1 MTGGFR
7 QRMAWLHTWV
17 GLWMG
22 WLLFAVFLTGALSVF
37 YEPITH
43 WMQPERQTVARPAV
57 DIPRALA
64 NAQRL
69 LALNAADAGHWQIEL
84 PGDEDYAVHLHYDG
98 QRGPEIRMDPE
109 SGALLP
115 PARDTAGGRH
125 FITFHYELHSG
136 MVGVWIVAFFT
147 MALLVALVSGIVTHK
162 RFFADFFTFR
172 PRKGQRSWLD
182 AHNALGV
189 LVLPFLFVI
198 SYTGLIIWW
207 PDTMPA
213 GVRMFYTD
221 QRALFDE
228 MGGAHFREAATKS
241 AGLRT
246 GTLPNLPAMLADAQ
260 ARLSRDSQGNDSI
273 ERVSITHP
281 GHANAEVEFSGPY
294 HYDGIDFAAARHY
307 HYEAATGAFRSAEFD
322 DEMVGNGDAPAPLIA
337 GSVLRSLHLA
347 RFGGTLVDW
356 LYFLSG
362 LAGAGVMATGLLL
375 FSVKRRNRKLEEF
388 GRHSARVYDAIDRLN
403 VAAVASLCIACI
415 GFLWANRLLPVS
427 LDERH
432 EWEIGAFFA
441 IWLAAALHAA
451 VTPPARAW
459 RLQLGGA
466 GLLCVALP
474 VLNAITTPWHLGR
487 YLYHGDWRAAG
498 VELGALACGAALLWT
513 ATYLRHRLGTGASAP
528 RLATGG
534 RR

>member
-43 WMQPERQTVARPAV
+43 WMQPERQTAARPAV
-57 DIPRALA
+57 DPQRALTH
-64 NAQRL
+64 AQRL
-69 LALNAADAGHWQIEL
+69 LALNAADAAQWSIEL
-84 PGDEDYAVHLHYDG
+84 PGEEDYAVHLHYAG
-98 QRGPEIRMDPE
+98 QRGPEIRMDPQT
-109 SGALLP
+109 GALLP

-147 MALLVALVSGIVTHK
+147 MALLVAMVSGIVTHK

-198 SYTGLIIWW
+198 SYTGLVIWW

-213 GVRMFYTD
+213 GVRLFYAD
-221 QRALFDE
+221 QRALFGE
-228 MGGAHFREAATKS
+228 LGGAHFREAAGP
-241 AGLRT
+241 APAART
-246 GTLPNLPAMLADAQ
+246 LAVPDLPAMYADAQ
-260 ARLSRDSQGNDSI
+260 ARLARDSHAEDRI
-273 ERVSITHP
+273 DHVTITHP
-281 GHANAEVEFSGPY
+281 GRANAQVEFSGG
-294 HYDGIDFAAARHY
+294 HNYDGIDFVAAHHY
-307 HYEAATGAFRSAEFD
+307 HYDAASGAFRSAEYD
-322 DEMVGNGDAPAPLIA
+322 DEMVGSGDAPVPLVA

-347 RFGGTLVDW
+347 RFGGAMVDW
-356 LYFLSG
+356 LYFVSG

-375 FSVKRRNRKLEEF
+375 FSVKRRSRKLAEF
-388 GRHSARVYDAIDRLN
+388 GRHSARVYAGIDRLN
-403 VAAVASLCIACI
+403 VAAVAGLCVACI
-415 GFLWANRLLPVS
+415 GYLWANRLLPVA

-441 IWLAAALHAA
+441 IWAATALHAA
-451 VTPPARAW
+451 ACPPARAW
-459 RLQLGGA
+459 RQQLGLA
-466 GLLCVALP
+466 GLLCIGLP
-474 VLNAITTPWHLGR
+474 LLNALTTPWHLGR
-487 YLYHGDWRAAG
+487 YVWHGDWRAAG

-513 ATYLRHRLGTGASAP
+513 TAILRRRHGVGAPAAGM
-528 RLATGG
+528 ATGG